1 MTSTLFAGH
10 WSVLAA
16 SVAGCSPGCGMWEL
30 RWCQRDTQ
38 EGRQNEARVAEGAH
52 PGHTQWKRDKQVEN
66 SNFYLNKKTPKGR
79 REKPG
84 AAPMGWKRHLPFA
97 GCHGPAQLPL
107 HTYSSQVRAGRQAG
121 VATQRGP
128 KHSPV
133 LLPGKKRHRHRHEA
147 SSTAS
152 LAVQPPLPHKGR
164 PLSARMEVNEHMK
177 KTPLISQVGVWRGSP

>member
-1 MTSTLFAGH
+1 
-10 WSVLAA
+10 
-16 SVAGCSPGCGMWEL
+16 MWEL

-38 EGRQNEARVAEGAH
+38 EGRQNEARVTEGAH

-107 HTYSSQVRAGRQAG
+107 HTYSSQVRAGRRAG

-133 LLPGKKRHRHRHEA
+133 LLPRKRRHRHRHEA

-177 KTPLISQVGVWRGSP
+177 KTPLISQVGVRRGSP